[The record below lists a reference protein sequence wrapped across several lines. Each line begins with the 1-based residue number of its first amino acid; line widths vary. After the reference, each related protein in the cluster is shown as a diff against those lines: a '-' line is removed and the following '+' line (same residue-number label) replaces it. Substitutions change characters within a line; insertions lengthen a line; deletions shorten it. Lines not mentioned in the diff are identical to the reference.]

1 MKKTIDFLLDNRWLV
16 FVLLGTLIVSGIAV
30 MVQLPIEAFPDLT
43 NNQVVVTVQCP
54 GMSPVEVEQLVTFP
68 IETTMMGMPKMQTV
82 RSDSKLGLSMVTIIF
97 DDSMDR
103 YLIRQLVS
111 ERLNQ
116 VRNQLPAGLEPQMG
130 PMATAF
136 GEVYQYTISAPKMTL
151 MQIKTLQDWVIR
163 YALLNIPGVS
173 EVNSWGG
180 ETKEYVIAVDAE
192 SLRRYDLTVHQ
203 VMTAVSEN
211 NANFGGG
218 YIEHVEQQYMIRGI
232 GRVESVADIGNIVVA
247 SVQGVPVLLNQVAT
261 IQERPI
267 ARNGAVLKDAR
278 GESVSGMVITMR
290 GANGLKVIRA
300 VKEKI
305 ASLRLPDGA
314 KIIPFYDQSE
324 VINATTATVK
334 KNLLEAAVLVMIILF
349 LFLGDWRA
357 ALVVALTIPLSLLF
371 GFIGMGL
378 FGISVNLMS
387 LGAIDFGTIVDGS
400 VVMVENCIHRLETGR
415 VSKPLLEVIRC
426 TASEVVRPIV
436 FGVLIIIA
444 VYLPILTLQS
454 LEGRMFR
461 PMAVTVVSA
470 LVGSLLLAL
479 FVVPALCSVALKSR
493 MTQLRLRT
501 TLRKGFD
508 QGSWNAR
515 LLENLR
521 TRYDRTLTVAF
532 RHRKAVLAGA
542 AALVLAALVSL
553 KFIGT
558 EFMPTLD
565 EGSMIV
571 TSKRLPGISL
581 TESVAIGE
589 KIETIIKSF
598 PEVQSVVTKL
608 GRPDLATE
616 AMGVEESD
624 SYISFTP
631 EMRNASPARKEEF
644 YTRLRNNLETIPGV
658 AYEFSQPMQMRMDE
672 TITGT
677 RGAVALKIFGA
688 DLNTLDQLAQ
698 QSQKTIARVPG
709 AVGTQMQ
716 HLSGAEELQVQIDRA
731 QAARYGVNVAQ
742 VQETI
747 EALYGGKQVSE
758 MITGN
763 ERFPIA
769 LRLPDNLRNDP
780 DYLRGLQI
788 KTASG
793 DLIRLDQ
800 IAQVRS
806 VPGPNIISREEAHR
820 RAVVVSNVSGR
831 DLGSFVK
838 EARAAVDRDLHPP
851 QGYWLE
857 WGGQYENQVRAEQR
871 LAIVLPVS
879 ILIIAGLLFAFF

>member
-16 FVLLGTLIVSGIAV
+16 FALLGALIVSGIVV

-218 YIEHVEQQYMIRGI
+218 YIEHAEQQYMIRGI
-232 GRVESVADIGNIVVA
+232 GRVENVADIGNIVVA

-290 GANGLKVIRA
+290 GTNGLKVIRA
-300 VKEKI
+300 VKEKV

-324 VINATTATVK
+324 VINTTTATVK

-357 ALVVALTIPLSLLF
+357 ALVVAFTISLSLLF
-371 GFIGMGL
+371 GFIGMDL

-400 VVMVENCIHRLETGR
+400 VVMVEGCMHRLETGEQDR
-415 VSKPLLEVIRC
+415 PLIEIIREAAHGVLRPVIL
-426 TASEVVRPIV
+426 
-436 FGVLIIIA
+436 GVLIIIA
-444 VYLPILTLQS
+444 VYLPVLTLQS

-470 LVGSLLLAL
+470 LFGSLLLAL
-479 FVVPALCSVALKSR
+479 FVVPAACSVMLARRRDR
-493 MTQLRLRT
+493 MQP
-501 TLRKGFD
+501 
-508 QGSWNAR
+508 QGSRETKMNGWFGRFRASYSR
-515 LLENLR
+515 SLKKSETHRTVVLL
-521 TRYDRTLTVAF
+521 
-532 RHRKAVLAGA
+532 GA
-542 AALVLAALVSL
+542 LALVVVALGSL
-553 KFIGT
+553 KFIGS

-565 EGSMIV
+565 EGSLV
-571 TSKRLPGISL
+571 
-581 TESVAIGE
+581 
-589 KIETIIKSF
+589 
-598 PEVQSVVTKL
+598 
-608 GRPDLATE
+608 
-616 AMGVEESD
+616 
-624 SYISFTP
+624 
-631 EMRNASPARKEEF
+631 
-644 YTRLRNNLETIPGV
+644 
-658 AYEFSQPMQMRMDE
+658 
-672 TITGT
+672 
-677 RGAVALKIFGA
+677 
-688 DLNTLDQLAQ
+688 
-698 QSQKTIARVPG
+698 
-709 AVGTQMQ
+709 
-716 HLSGAEELQVQIDRA
+716 
-731 QAARYGVNVAQ
+731 
-742 VQETI
+742 
-747 EALYGGKQVSE
+747 
-758 MITGN
+758 
-763 ERFPIA
+763 
-769 LRLPDNLRNDP
+769 
-780 DYLRGLQI
+780 
-788 KTASG
+788 
-793 DLIRLDQ
+793 
-800 IAQVRS
+800 
-806 VPGPNIISREEAHR
+806 
-820 RAVVVSNVSGR
+820 
-831 DLGSFVK
+831 
-838 EARAAVDRDLHPP
+838 
-851 QGYWLE
+851 
-857 WGGQYENQVRAEQR
+857 
-871 LAIVLPVS
+871 
-879 ILIIAGLLFAFF
+879 